1 MRFAIFLAAI
11 TAALTSP
18 AFAEV
23 ESVEAFGFV
32 TAHEVEVST
41 DPDETFAMLRKPDKW
56 WSAEHSW
63 TGDAAN
69 FYMGSQ
75 ASGCFCEQIPADEP
89 DGLRG
94 SVEHMRI
101 VFIQPGKM
109 LRMTGALGPLQSE
122 AVDGT
127 LTVTLA
133 PTDAG
138 TKVKFEYVVGGY
150 MRLPQDVIASAVDSV
165 IGEQA
170 SRFSMALGPV
180 VEAPEANG
188 DEDAASPEDD
198 ASDEVSDDAEDEEE
212 ATVSDDSE

>member
-1 MRFAIFLAAI
+1 MRFAILIAAI
-11 TAALTSP
+11 AAATGFP
-18 AFAEV
+18 AYAEP

-41 DPDETFAMLRKPDKW
+41 DPDETFAMLRTPDKW

-63 TGDAAN
+63 TGDASN

-150 MRLPQDVIASAVDSV
+150 MRLPQDVIAGAVDSV

-180 VEAPEANG
+180 VDAPESDG
-188 DEDAASPEDD
+188 EEEAASPED
-198 ASDEVSDDAEDEEE
+198 ETSDDADDEDE
-212 ATVSDDSE
+212 APASDDSE